1 MIAEILREY
10 IPSVEQDALLEE
22 AMDILN
28 SNDITDIA
36 VTEGNRFLHSI
47 REIDLITS
55 EAKNISDIKSDP
67 ISAFV
72 HNDDHIFKAMLRI
85 NNLDLSVIPVVDREM
100 QYMGGITKDAIIDYI
115 CDSYSIGN
123 EGGILILEETIH
135 DYSMAKISSIIEQ
148 EGAKIFGVFVTPVE
162 GQVEKLWISL
172 KLNSLD

>member
-1 MIAEILREY
+1 
-10 IPSVEQDALLEE
+10 
-22 AMDILN
+22 
-28 SNDITDIA
+28 
-36 VTEGNRFLHSI
+36 
-47 REIDLITS
+47 
-55 EAKNISDIKSDP
+55 
-67 ISAFV
+67 
-72 HNDDHIFKAMLRI
+72 
-85 NNLDLSVIPVVDREM
+85 M

-172 KLNSLD
+172 KLNSLVLNNVISSLERQGLNVVAQINKDFDQNIAKERYESFMTFLNV